1 MAIKQL
7 SLSNLK
13 DLDGGKADQSLQ
25 LHLKR
30 AALDCEDRPNDPTAR
45 RVTLDFSLVP
55 VVDERGFLT
64 EVHMQIHAKSVV
76 PAHRTKVYSL
86 GLRNQGMLVFAED
99 SPDSVNQGTIL
110 PDDQDD

>member
-7 SLSNLK
+7 CLSNLK

-45 RVTLDFSLVP
+45 KVTLDFSLVP

-64 EVHMQIHAKSVV
+64 DVHVQIHAKSVV
-76 PAHRTKVYSL
+76 PAHRTKVYSM
-86 GLRNQGMLVFAED
+86 GIRRDGMLIFQED
-99 SPDSVNQGTIL
+99 SPNDINQGTML
-110 PDDQDD
+110 PDREDD